1 MHRTCSLLL
10 LWAFATLAH
19 AEEPAKSKA
28 PAPDTPAPPTSVDLD
43 TKARLMQKMDEI
55 IISVH
60 FEDSTLEQAL
70 EFLRKKSRELD
81 KSSAPAGG
89 KGVNIILREPK
100 LPHESRITLD
110 LKDVPF
116 SEALRYVAELGEMVY
131 RVDAEGV
138 ILTDR
143 HAYERERRTRTFRVP
158 PDFLSVGGSE
168 TQDASADPFAT
179 TAPAPTPV
187 GKIPRK
193 SVQQILEASGIPFP
207 ENSSASFNPLTGLL
221 RVTNTQPNLDLVEAY
236 CESIC
241 YNPPK
246 IIAFNLTIIEAPGDL
261 IHQINAEAS
270 QTADAGKQLATLLN
284 LAQKPESF
292 VHLAGHAFIETK
304 SGCAV
309 TTEALSEPWLSN
321 SISPDLSSRLVEPSD
336 RPSTGMRLKL
346 EPTIQADGQTID
358 LSLDIELSP
367 PLSVE
372 HQVSNLVAPR
382 TDETSPAS
390 ATDFPSVHI
399 TSDLVVRSGAT
410 KLVGI
415 IKPPGLQQKTDATLW
430 AAFMTSSVRYVENP
444 PHHLARGIPSASSPP
459 NGLSSITF
467 PIPAGLFESI
477 MEPVPQ
483 PLRDWLIGQG
493 VTFPSGAEIDLENN
507 LLHVTNTQE
516 NIDSISMLIGA
527 ALEKAPKTVAVT
539 LHTVRLPAAFLP
551 KLSQAAQTSSDQSAE
566 WKEVEAAAARGEA
579 VFLESSFFETKSGT
593 RSTHVATRECYL
605 LDQTAPKDK
614 SPPAISLKDQL
625 LGSFLEIEPTIGA
638 DGRTLA
644 VDYNHALHVP
654 AGVGGAVAPDGPIQ
668 SQSPQPLRAL
678 KTHGYT
684 TMHEGE
690 IRLIALHQDLG
701 SSHADHIWATFL
713 QCCVVPHF
721 LKPKHA
727 LTVTAP
733 APVNPDSQETRTYH
747 PPHEIIYELR
757 SATFP
762 PPVAPAAMGTDPF
775 GSPQETSPKMGTDPF
790 GSYPEVFPKRQP
802 TTNEV
807 LEKLGLTFPKG
818 SLSHFD
824 SATST
829 LTVRNTPANH
839 ALIDAAIEKHMQ
851 SRPSTVAIT
860 THVLQGPGPLLRRLA
875 AQVSRKSDHR
885 AEFDE
890 LLVAAKPGTVLHL
903 DTARLETKPGTRAIV
918 NQGSEHQYICELSLD
933 AKGQPA
939 FKQEPRSVGLNVE
952 LEPTTSKDSPFV
964 NLILS
969 AEYHTAP
976 PLEHREHLTT
986 PQGHRLEFPLTDYF
1000 TSKTTTAIPLPSGTT
1015 RLLSLYKPTGKP
1027 EFENEDILQA
1037 IFITC
1042 DVLRPDDPPG
1052 TN

>member
-1 MHRTCSLLL
+1 MHRISSLLL
-10 LWAFATLAH
+10 LWAFVTLSH

-28 PAPDTPAPPTSVDLD
+28 PAPATPAAPTSVDLD
-43 TKARLMQKMDEI
+43 AKARLMQKMDEI

-60 FEDSTLEQAL
+60 FEDATLEQAL

-89 KGVNIILREPK
+89 KGVNIILRDPE
-100 LPHESRITLD
+100 LPHEPRINLD

-143 HAYERERRTRTFRVP
+143 HAYERERHTRTFRVP

-168 TQDASADPFAT
+168 TQDSPADPFAT
-179 TAPAPTPV
+179 TSPAPTPV

-193 SVQQILEASGIPFP
+193 PAQQILESLGIPFP
-207 ENSSASFNPLTGLL
+207 EGSSASFNPLTNLL
-221 RVTNTQPNLDLVEAY
+221 KITNTRPNLDLVEAF

-246 IIAFNLTIIEAPGDL
+246 TIAFNLAIVEAPGDL
-261 IHQINAEAS
+261 IRQINAETS
-270 QTADAGKQLATLLN
+270 QTADAGRQLATLLD

-292 VHLAGHAFIETK
+292 VHLAGHAFIETRP
-304 SGCAV
+304 GCSV
-309 TTEALSEPWLSN
+309 TTEAVSEPWLSA
-321 SISPDLSSRLVEPSD
+321 SISPDLSSRSFEPSD
-336 RPSTGMRLKL
+336 KPSTGLRLKL
-346 EPTIQADGQTID
+346 DPTIQADGQTID

-367 PLSVE
+367 PPSVE
-372 HQVSNLVAPR
+372 HQVSNLVAPP

-390 ATDFPSVHI
+390 ATDVPSVHM
-399 TSDLVVRSGAT
+399 TSDLVVRSGIT

-430 AAFMTSSVRYVENP
+430 AAFMTTSVRYVENP
-444 PHHLARGIPSASSPP
+444 PHQLARGLPSASTPSK
-459 NGLSSITF
+459 GLSSFTF
-467 PIPAGLFESI
+467 QIPAGLFESI

-483 PLRDWLIGQG
+483 PLRDWLIEQG
-493 VTFPSGAEIDLENN
+493 VTFPSGADIHLENN

-516 NIDSISMLIGA
+516 NIDSISMLIAA
-527 ALEKAPKTVAVT
+527 ALEKATKTVAIT

-551 KLSQAAQTSSDQSAE
+551 KLSQAVQASTDQSAE
-566 WKEVEAAAARGEA
+566 WTEVEAAAARGEA
-579 VFLESSFFETKSGT
+579 VFLESCFFETKSGT
-593 RSTHVATRECYL
+593 RSTHVAARECYL

-721 LKPKHA
+721 PKPKQA
-727 LTVTAP
+727 LTVTAR

-747 PPHEIIYELR
+747 PPHEIIYELL
-757 SATFP
+757 STTFP
-762 PPVAPAAMGTDPF
+762 PPVAPAMGTDPF
-775 GSPQETSPKMGTDPF
+775 GSPQDSSIKMGPDPF
-790 GSYPEVFPKRQP
+790 GNSEVAPPKSP

-839 ALIDAAIEKHMQ
+839 ALIDAAIEKHIRSQ
-851 SRPSTVAIT
+851 PSTIAIT

-875 AQVSRKSDHR
+875 AQASRKSDHR
-885 AEFDE
+885 TEFDE
-890 LLVAAKPGTVLHL
+890 LLAAVKAGTVLHL
-903 DTARLETKPGTRAIV
+903 DTARLETKPGTRATV
-918 NQGSEHQYICELSLD
+918 NQGSEHKSISELSLD
-933 AKGQPA
+933 DKAKPA
-939 FKQEPRSVGLNVE
+939 FKQETRHIGLNIE

-964 NLILS
+964 NLLLS

-976 PLEHREHLTT
+976 PLEHREHLIA
-986 PQGHRLEFPLTDYF
+986 PQGHRLEFPLTDFF
-1000 TSKTTTAIPLPSGTT
+1000 TSKTTTGITLPSGTA

-1027 EFENEDILQA
+1027 EFEKQDTLQA

-1042 DVLRPDDPPG
+1042 DILRPEK
-1052 TN
+1052 

>member
-10 LWAFATLAH
+10 LLAFITLAQ
-19 AEEPAKSKA
+19 AEDPAKDKA
-28 PAPDTPAPPTSVDLD
+28 PAPAPPPVDLD
-43 TKARLMQKMDEI
+43 AKARLMQKMDEI

-168 TQDASADPFAT
+168 TQDAPADPFAT

-193 SVQQILEASGIPFP
+193 TAQQILEASGIPFP
-207 ENSSASFNPLTGLL
+207 EGSSASFNPLTNILK
-221 RVTNTQPNLDLVEAY
+221 VTNTQPNLDLVEAY
-236 CESIC
+236 CGSC
-241 YNPPK
+241 CCVPPK
-246 IIAFNLTIIEAPGDL
+246 TLAFNLTLIEAPGDH
-261 IHQINAEAS
+261 IRQINAEAS
-270 QTADAGKQLATLLN
+270 QTADAGKQLATLLD

-309 TTEALSEPWLSN
+309 TTEAVSEPWLSN

-444 PHHLARGIPSASSPP
+444 PHHLARGIPSASRPP
-459 NGLSSITF
+459 KDLSSVTF
-467 PIPAGLFESI
+467 QIPAGLFESI
-477 MEPVPQ
+477 MELVPL
-483 PLRDWLIGQG
+483 PLRDWLIEQD
-493 VTFPSGAEIDLENN
+493 VTFPSGAEIHLENN

-593 RSTHVATRECYL
+593 RSTHVAARECYL

-721 LKPKHA
+721 PKPKHA

-762 PPVAPAAMGTDPF
+762 PPVAPAMGTDPF
-775 GSPQETSPKMGTDPF
+775 GSPQDSSIKMGPDPF
-790 GSYPEVFPKRQP
+790 GNSEVAPPKSP

-839 ALIDAAIEKHMQ
+839 ALIDAAIEKHIRSQ
-851 SRPSTVAIT
+851 PSTIAIT

-875 AQVSRKSDHR
+875 AQASRKSDHR

-890 LLVAAKPGTVLHL
+890 LLAAVKTGTVLHL
-903 DTARLETKPGTRAIV
+903 DTARLETKPGTRATV
-918 NQGSEHQYICELSLD
+918 NQGSEHKSISELSLD
-933 AKGQPA
+933 DKAHPVL
-939 FKQEPRSVGLNVE
+939 KQETRHVGLNVE
-952 LEPTTSKDSPFV
+952 LEPTTSKDTPFV
-964 NLILS
+964 NLVLS
-969 AEYHTAP
+969 TEFHTSP
-976 PLEHREHLTT
+976 PFEHRDHLTDT
-986 PQGHRLEFPLTDYF
+986 HGRRLEYPLTDYF
-1000 TSKTTTAIPLPSGTT
+1000 TSKLTTAITLPSGNT

-1027 EFENEDILQA
+1027 EFEKEDILHA

-1042 DVLRPDDPPG
+1042 DLLRSG
-1052 TN
+1052 E